1 MIRQSLQISDS
12 GSSRSTEHDH
22 EIIGVLIQTVSIGLG
37 VCLVFLAFWY
47 AGSFLD

>member
-1 MIRQSLQISDS
+1 LPTIKAIVLA
-12 GSSRSTEHDH
+12 
-22 EIIGVLIQTVSIGLG
+22 LIQTVAIALG